1 MRNDLVLLLHE
12 GQYTLV
18 VSNGETRTFD
28 RRGVA
33 DLFHLMQDDPGFLRG
48 ASLAD
53 KVVGKAAAA
62 LMVLGK
68 IKEVHADVIS
78 EPGLALLQQTHI
90 PVSYGEVVPHIINRT
105 KTGWCPLERLC
116 HDCQTPQECYRQIE
130 GFIQNLEKDG
140 PAS

>member
-1 MRNDLVLLLHE
+1 MMNDLILLLHE
-12 GQYTLV
+12 GQHTLV
-18 VSNGETRTFD
+18 VSNGETCTFN
-28 RRGVA
+28 RRGVT
-33 DLFHLMQDDPGFLRG
+33 DLFYLMQDDPDFLCG

-78 EPGLALLQQTHI
+78 EPGLALLKQANI

-130 GFIQNLEKDG
+130 GFIQNLEKNN